1 MNTTIYITISLNG
14 NFLDRIFWREND
26 RDERNNEYL
35 VLSLSEGLD
44 ATVFHAQ
51 WADGYLFICESM
63 IASNPCIL

>member
-51 WADGYLFICESM
+51 
-63 IASNPCIL
+63 